1 MGESGPAAMVMLAEQ
16 CGGRSAM
23 SIVVVPQKG
32 RHRPSAAV
40 GIPVYGSFPSAP
52 TDKRDLRGE
61 RDMNLKSG
69 ELYFINEVDVLTG
82 VASNFYKIGLVK
94 DSRHGDAAN
103 RLDEH
108 QTGNPRKLVIVECVE
123 AVAIS
128 DLEKTVHNRFA
139 TRRILGEWFVLD
151 AEELSTS
158 IGVAKD
164 LSNEQALH
172 RHQLEASAEL
182 SKVESDGST
191 REPQDEDLEWFVSAT
206 SAKALGVR
214 AKALK
219 MRTEMFFKS
228 AIEVGADA
236 GNYARWTQATRRTF
250 DKDKFAESYPDLF
263 EQFLKEET
271 RLSPK
276 FLLKPQKD
284 AETPVLPDSFLV
296 LEQQFEQF
304 FSVDSSDGDALHQLH
319 QLHLQLLRFTAQA
332 KWDQAISE
340 ANLKALCGE
349 SDGIGELLTWRRK
362 QSTSSKLDETAL
374 KSQHPDIYDSFAQE
388 IPNPKFEVVP
398 MRSYA

>member
-1 MGESGPAAMVMLAEQ
+1 MCTPRGTKWSLG
-16 CGGRSAM
+16 
-23 SIVVVPQKG
+23 
-32 RHRPSAAV
+32 AV
-40 GIPVYGSFPSAP
+40 DGIPAYGFLPAWEIVEH
-52 TDKRDLRGE
+52 DGRGE

-94 DSRHGDAAN
+94 DSRQGDAAN

-151 AEELSTS
+151 DEELATS
-158 IGVAKD
+158 IEIAKE
-164 LSNEQALH
+164 LSSEQSRH
-172 RHQLEASAEL
+172 RYQLAAATEL
-182 SKVESDGST
+182 SKVESDGRT
-191 REPQDEDLEWFVSAT
+191 REPQDEDREWFLSFT

-219 MRTEMFFKS
+219 TRTETFFKS

-236 GNYARWTQATRRTF
+236 GNYARWTQATRKAF
-250 DKDKFAESYPDLF
+250 DKEKFAESYPELF
-263 EQFLKEET
+263 EQFLREET
-271 RLSPK
+271 RLSSK
-276 FLLKPQKD
+276 FLPKPQKD
-284 AETPVLPDSFLV
+284 AQTPVLVDSFLV
-296 LEQQFEQF
+296 LEQQFEEF
-304 FSVDSSDGDALHQLH
+304 FGDDSSDADALHQLH

-332 KWDQAISE
+332 KWDQEIAE

-349 SDGIGELLTWRRK
+349 SDEIGELLTWRRK
-362 QSTSSKLDETAL
+362 QSTSAKLDETAL
-374 KSQHPDIYDSFAQE
+374 KSQHPEIYDSFAQE
-388 IPNPKFEVVP
+388 VPNPKFEVVP